1 MDYDDTFFSAPVR
14 YAVEELDSDE
24 ELEMDTQEKTIHTN
38 VDASMTDITLVLGP
52 TGPGQVYIDSL
63 SDLTKV
69 GTITCSAQDKEETK
83 ATVLQSLDHSILY
96 ISFSQTIVVE
106 ETVQYTKSVLNHFKG
121 KLSKVIILDSFA
133 HENDLTPP
141 TLRVLQSSISPILKS
156 LTQYEIPHMVTGLP
170 AAVLNHCEIYS
181 IPCYN
186 LLTLQEYV
194 YGKLLVTEDT
204 LTAYDQGLKQLG
216 LNVQFSSELLQQA
229 LDRKGRINDN
239 HHRLYI

>member
-170 AAVLNHCEIYS
+170 AA
-181 IPCYN
+181 
-186 LLTLQEYV
+186 
-194 YGKLLVTEDT
+194 
-204 LTAYDQGLKQLG
+204 
-216 LNVQFSSELLQQA
+216 
-229 LDRKGRINDN
+229 
-239 HHRLYI
+239 

>member
-1 MDYDDTFFSAPVR
+1 M
-14 YAVEELDSDE
+14 
-24 ELEMDTQEKTIHTN
+24 
-38 VDASMTDITLVLGP
+38 
-52 TGPGQVYIDSL
+52 
-63 SDLTKV
+63 
-69 GTITCSAQDKEETK
+69 
-83 ATVLQSLDHSILY
+83 
-96 ISFSQTIVVE
+96 
-106 ETVQYTKSVLNHFKG
+106 QYTKSVLNHFKG